1 MAGSLPG
8 SNSTSTTGPITWTIL
23 PSLIRW
29 LPSGLGAGAERFRP
43 ADDVEQFLRNPLL
56 ARLVVADRELPD
68 QLLGV
73 LGGGFHGR
81 HPRPV
86 LPRRGFQQRVVEL
99 GLDVPRQERVEDGR
113 RIGLVQVI
121 DARALAGRGPLG

>member
-23 PSLIRW
+23 PSLMRM
-29 LPSGLGAGAERFRP
+29 LPSGLGARAEGLRA
-43 ADDVEQFLRNPLL
+43 ADDVEQLLRDPLL
-56 ARLVVADRELPD
+56 ARLVVADRQETD

-86 LPRRGFQQRVVEL
+86 LSGRGFQQRAVEL
-99 GLDVPRQERVEDGR
+99 GLDVPRQERVEDGLGV
-113 RIGLVQVI
+113 GLVQVV
-121 DARALAGRGPLG
+121 D